1 MTNLLEIH
9 IIELPKIQGREEEK
23 DGLLDW
29 LFFLKNPE
37 SERAKKGMEENEKIQ
52 EAEKELAK
60 LKEDEWLEDVE
71 FHELLAEMDQ
81 QARID
86 TAERR
91 GKEEGKKEGEKEK
104 AKTVAKKL
112 LGMKMRVQD
121 IMQVTEL
128 SEEEIRKIQEES
140 KR

>member
-37 SERAKKGMEENEKIQ
+37 SERAKKGMEENKKIQ

-60 LKEDEWLEDVE
+60 LKEDEWLEDVK

-112 LGMKMRVQD
+112 LGMKMRMQD